1 MAERTKRY
9 LIKLN
14 YKSLDIKYKNALAK
28 QVEDDKFQ
36 RNIIKQN
43 QNFMIIKVALFDYLI
58 YLLERIKKYNQNIRV
73 ALLAAEV
80 GKEDKEVEVLVDDC
94 SIGSDEYNEIIRTLR
109 F

>member
-1 MAERTKRY
+1 MVEHTKRY

-28 QVEDDKFQ
+28 QIEDQKFQ
-36 RNIIKQN
+36 RNIIKQSDN
-43 QNFMIIKVALFDYLI
+43 SMIIKVALFDYLI
-58 YLLERIKKYNQNIRV
+58 YLLERIKQYKQGIKV
-73 ALLAAEV
+73 ALLATEV
-80 GKEDKEVEVLVDDC
+80 GQENDEVEVLIDDC